1 MTDLASELRDIERK
15 LFEIPDE
22 KVAQLTMLIER
33 SRAVV
38 MSAAMANAALGT
50 LRPRLAKTRPPRY
63 LSLQRV
69 FCHPFE
75 DLLVLA
81 EGDKQFARVARRS
94 LAPVWDFLTARLDA
108 AAVKEL
114 EAALR
119 AAPSPDMGLHA
130 DPRIPR
136 LGPKL
141 WDVSAKLLRAEL
153 SKAAADA
160 AHKDAMAHELG
171 GEAVLADLADIA
183 AVLELAQPLEALR
196 EELSPK
202 PVGRLLEPQ
211 VEAIKQAYADLLAS
225 NAAYP
230 GYLIAV
236 VIARL
241 SDGFQ
246 VLPICDG
253 MGEALTG
260 VEGMKPGQFARA
272 MLSGDCKRFLG
283 NVSKTDPETVSDAN
297 VADMVGDFASLLSRL
312 KQDGMAEG
320 AEREIQAA
328 TQQLKHMVKSNLLG
342 GIDGKVMGGVSA
354 VLNAPAA
361 VAGGEAAAD
370 PEAAKQAVFDAKL
383 EAENRVFAL
392 QRVAKVAGEIGA
404 EKDVAG
410 ALKDLTGQIETTGS
424 ALIADIKAGKLNAE
438 GKEAAKLKLFAALR
452 MLELVAGSNA
462 ASRLMKDGLA
472 AIARMPG

>member
-50 LRPRLAKTRPPRY
+50 LRPRLTKTRPPRY
-63 LSLQRV
+63 LTLQRV

-75 DLLVLA
+75 DLLVPS
-81 EGDKQFARVARRS
+81 ETDKQFARIARRS
-94 LAPVWDFLTARLDA
+94 LTPVWDFLIARLDQ

-119 AAPSPDMGLHA
+119 AAPSPEMGLHA

-136 LGPKL
+136 LGPKF
-141 WDVSAKLLRAEL
+141 WEISAKLLRAEL
-153 SKAAADA
+153 AKAEADA
-160 AHKDAMAHELG
+160 AQRDEIIHELG
-171 GEAVLADLADIA
+171 GEAVLADLVDIV
-183 AVLELAQPLEALR
+183 AVLELALPLQELR

-202 PVGRLLEPQ
+202 PVGRLLETQ
-211 VEAIKQAYADLLAS
+211 VEAIKLAYTGLLEAGTA
-225 NAAYP
+225 NP
-230 GYLIAV
+230 GHLIAV

-246 VLPICDG
+246 ALPIFDG
-253 MGEALTG
+253 MGEVATG
-260 VEGMKPGQFARA
+260 IEGMSPGKFARA
-272 MLSGDCKRFLG
+272 MLSGDCKRFLS
-283 NVSKTDPETVSDAN
+283 NVSKADPEKVSDAG
-297 VADMVGDFASLLSRL
+297 VADMVGDFANLLSRL
-312 KQDGMAEG
+312 KNDGMAEG
-320 AEREIQAA
+320 AEKEIQAA
-328 TQQLKHMVKSNLLG
+328 TQQLKHMVKSNVLG

-354 VLNAPAA
+354 VLSAPPA
-361 VAGGEAAAD
+361 EEAAD

-383 EAENRVFAL
+383 EAENRVYAL

-404 EKDVAG
+404 EKDIAG
-410 ALKDLTGQIETTGS
+410 ALKELTGQIESTG
-424 ALIADIKAGKLNAE
+424 ATLINDIKTGKLNAE
-438 GKEAAKLKLFAALR
+438 GKDAAKTKLFAALR

-462 ASRLMKDGLA
+462 ATKLMKDGLA

>member
-50 LRPRLAKTRPPRY
+50 LRPRLTKTRPPRY

-81 EGDKQFARVARRS
+81 DGDKQFARVARRS
-94 LAPVWDFLTARLDA
+94 LTPVWDFLTARLDA

-160 AHKDAMAHELG
+160 AHKDAMLHELG
-171 GEAVLADLADIA
+171 GEAVLADLADIV
-183 AVLELAQPLEALR
+183 AVLELALPLEALR

-211 VEAIKQAYADLLAS
+211 VEAIKQAYADLLAA

-246 VLPICDG
+246 ALPICDG
-253 MGEALTG
+253 MGDVPTG
-260 VEGMKPGQFARA
+260 IEGMKPGQFARA

-283 NVSKTDPETVSDAN
+283 NVSKTDPEKVSDAN
-297 VADMVGDFASLLSRL
+297 VADMVGDFAHLLSRL

-328 TQQLKHMVKSNLLG
+328 TQQLKHMVKSNVLG

-354 VLNAPAA
+354 VLSAPAA
-361 VAGGEAAAD
+361 GAEATAD

-424 ALIADIKAGKLNAE
+424 ALIADIKAGKLNAD
-438 GKEAAKLKLFAALR
+438 GKEAAKVKLFAALR
-452 MLELVAGSNA
+452 MLELVAGSHA

>member
-50 LRPRLAKTRPPRY
+50 LRPRLTKTRPPRY
-63 LSLQRV
+63 LTLQRI

-75 DLLVLA
+75 DLLVIA
-81 EGDKQFARVARRS
+81 EGEKQFARIGRRS
-94 LAPVWDFLTARLDA
+94 LAPVWDYLAARLDK
-108 AAVKEL
+108 AAVKDL

-119 AAPSPDMGLHA
+119 SAPSPEMGLHA

-141 WDVSAKLLRAEL
+141 WEIAAKLLRGEL
-153 SKAAADA
+153 DKAASDA
-160 AHKDAMAHELG
+160 AHKGAMIGDLG
-171 GEAVLADLADIA
+171 GEVVLADLVDMV

-211 VEAIKQAYADLLAS
+211 VEAIKQAYADLLEA
-225 NAAYP
+225 NAAHP
-230 GYLIAV
+230 GYLVAL

-246 VLPICDG
+246 ALPIFDG
-253 MGEALTG
+253 LGEVATG
-260 VEGMKPGQFARA
+260 IEGMSPGKFARA
-272 MLSGDCKRFLG
+272 MLSGDCKRFLS
-283 NVSKTDPETVSDAN
+283 NVSKTDPEKVSDAG
-297 VADMVGDFASLLSRL
+297 VADMVGDFANLLTRL
-312 KQDGMAEG
+312 KNDGMDEG
-320 AEREIQAA
+320 AAPEIQAA
-328 TQQLKHMVKSNLLG
+328 TQQLQQMVKSNVLG

-354 VLNAPAA
+354 VLTAAPA
-361 VAGGEAAAD
+361 EEAAD

-383 EAENRVFAL
+383 EAENRVYAL
-392 QRVAKVAGEIGA
+392 QRVARVAGEIGA

-410 ALKDLTGQIETTGS
+410 TLKDLTSQIESTG
-424 ALIADIKAGKLNAE
+424 ATLIADIKSGKLNAE
-438 GKEAAKLKLFAALR
+438 GKDAAKTKLFAALR

-462 ASRLMKDGLA
+462 ASKLMKDGLA
-472 AIARMPG
+472 AIDRMPG